1 MIDDSKHLVSA
12 FKCTYM
18 QASHTQYFIHAS
30 ISHIYISHMKTS
42 HTHISHTHGGLLTHI
57 YHINMEDYLPEH
69 GEGLPTGGSHIH
81 ITYMEDY

>member
-1 MIDDSKHLVSA
+1 MIDDSEPLVSA

-18 QASHTQYFIHAS
+18 Q
-30 ISHIYISHMKTS
+30 TS
-42 HTHISHTHGGLLTHI
+42 HTHISYMQASHTYISHMQTSHTHILHTHGGLLTHI
-57 YHINMEDYLPEH
+57 YHINMKDYLPEH